1 MTTLSGTTGASTTTR
16 DVPVRR
22 IALEPAFASVPR
34 HFAADGDLITSH
46 FIAALS
52 ALFPEGE
59 NFFIRSVK
67 HYRDQVTD
75 PGLKEQVS
83 GFIGQ
88 EVVHGREHG
97 AFNEHLATLGYPALK
112 IDRLVRKGMQFRSR
126 HVAPIANL
134 ASTAALEHFTAT
146 LAELVMTSEETREAM
161 GHDAVRDLFLWH
173 ALEESEHKAVAF
185 DVYRAAG
192 GTERRRIW
200 TMRAIT
206 VSFLLGVIAHTTA
219 SLLGDRA
226 TYHPTRL
233 ARSVAALRHSPFLT
247 RSVRRRIIAYNRVGF
262 HPDDNDNTALL
273 ERWTA
278 ELFGTGGSLADHLR

>member
-1 MTTLSGTTGASTTTR
+1 MTRANSTAR

-34 HFAADGDLITSH
+34 HFAADGDLVTSH

-75 PGLKEQVS
+75 PRLKEQVS

-97 AFNEHLATLGYPALK
+97 AFNEHLATLGYPSMRVDAL
-112 IDRLVRKGMQFRSR
+112 LRKGLQFRSR
-126 HVAPIANL
+126 RVAPIANL

-146 LAELVMTSEETREAM
+146 LAEHVMTCEKTREAM
-161 GHDAVRDLFLWH
+161 GHDAVRDLFVWH

-185 DVYRAAG
+185 DVYRTVGGSERLRIVTMKLVRYSFVIGLVIQMAASLARDRMTYRPG
-192 GTERRRIW
+192 VLRESLRRFRRQPIVSREVWEQLKDYERR
-200 TMRAIT
+200 
-206 VSFLLGVIAHTTA
+206 
-219 SLLGDRA
+219 
-226 TYHPTRL
+226 
-233 ARSVAALRHSPFLT
+233 
-247 RSVRRRIIAYNRVGF
+247 GF
-262 HPDDNDNTALL
+262 HPDDRPTQHLIDSWR
-273 ERWTA
+273 EQ
-278 ELFGTGGSLADHLR
+278 LFGAEGQMLYATPQASRSA